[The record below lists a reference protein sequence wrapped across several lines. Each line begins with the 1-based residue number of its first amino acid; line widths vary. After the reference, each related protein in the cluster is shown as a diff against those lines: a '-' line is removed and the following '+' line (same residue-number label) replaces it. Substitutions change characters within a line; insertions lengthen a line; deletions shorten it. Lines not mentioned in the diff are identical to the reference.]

1 MCMQRLEKRPI
12 SPHVFEIDNPTK
24 FHYAMP
30 VNAISS
36 IANRATGVMLSVGE
50 PSLPVN
56 ARARRDCAAASL
68 AVPACRKQHLP
79 PESCCGTAGVTGVGW
94 IALTGDLP
102 GAVAA
107 FKASTPWLVYPVK
120 AAIAGPM
127 VYHYLGGL
135 RHLIWDQQKIGKQAA
150 KTSMLE
156 YSAVVKSSWAVIYAS
171 AAGTLALSVLSF

>member
-1 MCMQRLEKRPI
+1 M
-12 SPHVFEIDNPTK
+12 
-24 FHYAMP
+24 
-30 VNAISS
+30 
-36 IANRATGVMLSVGE
+36 
-50 PSLPVN
+50 
-56 ARARRDCAAASL
+56 
-68 AVPACRKQHLP
+68 
-79 PESCCGTAGVTGVGW
+79 TGVGW
-94 IALTGDLP
+94 VALTGDLP

-135 RHLIWDQQKIGKQAA
+135 RHLVWDQQKIGKQAA

-156 YSAVVKSSWAVIYAS
+156 YPAVVKSSWAVIYAS